1 MIDDLLLALRP
12 TNAMHQLGV
21 ESRVPLFN
29 ARVLAD
35 GLAGSAATLWV
46 PRLTHPAAAPGVL
59 RAAAHQHA
67 VVGFCLGDGT
77 QEPIDFRHSARP
89 GVLFSA
95 LAQACEDVDQ
105 VPPFCLHLQTPP
117 VDEAEG
123 AASDAVR
130 DLIADCVQVGFTSF
144 GIDLSAS
151 APDDLARL
159 AESWLEPALLLELAV
174 SVRLPSDP
182 AEQVAIEA
190 LHRAGIEPEWVLR
203 AGHDLALQAFRP
215 AGETCTVL
223 LAEPV
228 GASARPGGGD
238 GQPDLDR
245 LEAMAYLAAMRR
257 IEELGLKGCLD
268 AVLSHMVSLCG

>member
-35 GLAGSAATLWV
+35 GLAGSAATLWM
-46 PRLTHPAAAPGVL
+46 PRLAHPAAAAGVL

-67 VVGFCLGDGT
+67 VVGFCLGDGS

-95 LAQACEDVDQ
+95 VAQACDDVDQ
-105 VPPFCLHLQTPP
+105 APPFCLHLQTPP
-117 VDEAEG
+117 VDESEG

-144 GIDLSAS
+144 GVDLSANP
-151 APDDLARL
+151 PDDWARL
-159 AESWLEPALLLELAV
+159 AESWLEPVLLLELAV
-174 SVRLPSDP
+174 SVRLPTDQ
-182 AEQVAIEA
+182 AEQVAMEA
-190 LHRAGIEPEWVLR
+190 LLRVGIEPEWVLR
-203 AGHDLALQAFRP
+203 AGRDLGLQAFRP
-215 AGETCTVL
+215 DGETCAAL

-228 GASARPGGGD
+228 GASVHPAGGD
-238 GQPDLDR
+238 GQPDPDR
-245 LEAMAYLAAMRR
+245 LEAMAYLTAMQR

-268 AVLSHMVSLCG
+268 GVLSHLVSLCG